1 MMADVPGER
10 RRYARIKVSL
20 PGFVS
25 VRRATRAEPIEVM
38 DLSEGGS
45 FVRGDPDDMA
55 EGTEV
60 HLTTEHGSS
69 TGRVVRTDSDRPG
82 FGVEFT
88 RPDDHLRAYVRRLLA
103 KRGAMRG
110 RPSDDDPDDSED

>member
-1 MMADVPGER
+1 MSDVPDER

-25 VRRATRAEPIEVM
+25 VQRATRAEPIEVM

-45 FVRGDPDDMA
+45 FVRGDSELA

-60 HLTTEHGSS
+60 RLMTEHGS
-69 TGRVVRTDSDRPG
+69 TAARVVRTDEDAPG
-82 FGVEFT
+82 FGMEFIK
-88 RPDDHLRAYVRRLLA
+88 PDDQLRAYVRRLLA
-103 KRGAMRG
+103 RRDAALAG
-110 RPSDDDPDDSED
+110 RPGDNDPDDSED